1 MDDVSCVMTPDEFE
15 KTKSTFMSVVGLI
28 STELEAAKSV
38 DTVEKQGRR
47 ETLKAFLE
55 FIAN

>member
-1 MDDVSCVMTPDEFE
+1 
-15 KTKSTFMSVVGLI
+15 MSVVGLI